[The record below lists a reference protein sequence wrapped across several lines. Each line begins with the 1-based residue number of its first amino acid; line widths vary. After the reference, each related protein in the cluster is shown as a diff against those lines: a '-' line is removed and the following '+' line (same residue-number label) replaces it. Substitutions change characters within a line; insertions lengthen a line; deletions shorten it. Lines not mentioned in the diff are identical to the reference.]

1 MEQLWLFC
9 LKIGQ
14 EIFGWFSNLNIFR
27 KGAEQPYTEPNW
39 SENQLTCNQIQK
51 LSPPSGI
58 QTFAIKLTYYQLS
71 SDHIHLLDG
80 LNCYQTH
87 LLSILSCNQQFCYTI
102 FDLLLIPIF
111 ANFIS
116 IYQQKNGI
124 ISHLEFS
131 IFFASAWSWLVLMPQ
146 SNSVPNAD
154 FKKSIFDKK
163 YQFLKKISIFEKNIN
178 FWKKNQFLK
187 QKSIW
192 NFFALLAPGYP
203 WVPLNY
209 QPMQSSRLYGTYLQN
224 KTLY

>member
-1 MEQLWLFC
+1 MEQLWLIW

-14 EIFGWFSNLNIFR
+14 EIFGWFSFLNIFR

-39 SENQLTCNQIQK
+39 YENQLTCNQIQK
-51 LSPPSGI
+51 LSPSRAI

-80 LNCYQTH
+80 LNCYQSH

-146 SNSVPNAD
+146 VIVCQMQTLKN
-154 FKKSIFDKK
+154 
-163 YQFLKKISIFEKNIN
+163 QFLTKNINFWQKISIFETKIN
-178 FWKKNQFLK
+178 LDF
-187 QKSIW
+187 
-192 NFFALLAPGYP
+192 FFALLAPGYP

-209 QPMQSSRLYGTYLQN
+209 EPMRSSRLYGTYLQN
-224 KTLY
+224 KTFY

>member
-1 MEQLWLFC
+1 MEQLWLIW

-14 EIFGWFSNLNIFR
+14 EIFGWFSFLNIFR

-39 SENQLTCNQIQK
+39 YENQLTCNQIQK
-51 LSPPSGI
+51 LSPPRAI

-116 IYQQKNGI
+116 IYKQKNGI

-131 IFFASAWSWLVLMPQ
+131 IFFASARTMASFVA
-146 SNSVPNAD
+146 SGNSTNLLIKNYEY
-154 FKKSIFDKK
+154 FRYKICFSIRSIRRSTS
-163 YQFLKKISIFEKNIN
+163 QQKISVNH
-178 FWKKNQFLK
+178 
-187 QKSIW
+187 
-192 NFFALLAPGYP
+192 
-203 WVPLNY
+203 
-209 QPMQSSRLYGTYLQN
+209 
-224 KTLY
+224 

>member
-102 FDLLLIPIF
+102 FDAFNPNICQFYFYIS
-111 ANFIS
+111 AKKWNNFS
-116 IYQQKNGI
+116 FGI
-124 ISHLEFS
+124 LHFLCKCMEL
-131 IFFASAWSWLVLMPQ
+131 ASLDAS

-163 YQFLKKISIFEKNIN
+163 YQFLTKNIN
-178 FWKKNQFLK
+178 FWNKNQFGFCFCFVSPRIPLSSLK
-187 QKSIW
+187 LWAHAVQPAIRNIYTKEDV
-192 NFFALLAPGYP
+192 LL
-203 WVPLNY
+203 NRDNN
-209 QPMQSSRLYGTYLQN
+209 SRLA
-224 KTLY
+224 